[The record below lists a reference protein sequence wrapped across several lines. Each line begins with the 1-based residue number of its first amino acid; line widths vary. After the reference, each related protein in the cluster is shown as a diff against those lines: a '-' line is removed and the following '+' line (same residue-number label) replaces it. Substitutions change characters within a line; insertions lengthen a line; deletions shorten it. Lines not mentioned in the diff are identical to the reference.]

1 MGPTFSILSHSECYN
16 VECDCK
22 KNFKGLKVK
31 NSGVLLRKVSFQDYG
46 PSKPYKAT
54 QKEITKEPKRKV

>member
-16 VECDCK
+16 DECDCK
-22 KNFKGLKVK
+22 KTFKGLKAK

-54 QKEITKEPKRKV
+54 QKEINKESKRKV